1 MAGTLVSIN
10 VSNGGVPKL
19 PVAFA
24 AITAAGVTGDR
35 QKDRQW
41 HGGPDRAVS
50 ILALSV
56 IHELQQ
62 QGHTLVP
69 GSTGENLTIDGF
81 RADELV
87 PGARLRIG
95 RDPATAV
102 DLELT
107 TWLEPCSKIAGNF
120 SGRNIRVFAHQ
131 QNPCRSRVGAR
142 VLRVGTVAAGDPVA
156 LLPTENQ
163 LSAESPCATG
173 SQLPG

>member
-1 MAGTLVSIN
+1 MVGTLVSIN

-24 AITAAGVTGDR
+24 AITVGGVTGDR
-35 QKDRQW
+35 QKDRKW

-50 ILALSV
+50 ILALAV
-56 IHELQQ
+56 IRELQQ

-81 RADELV
+81 RADELI

-95 RDPATAV
+95 SDPATAV
-102 DLELT
+102 ELELT
-107 TWLEPCSKIAGNF
+107 TWLEPCGKIAGNF
-120 SGRNIRVFAHQ
+120 QGRNFSVFAHG

-142 VLRVGTVAAGDPVA
+142 VLRIGTVTAGDPVT
-156 LLPTENQ
+156 LLP
-163 LSAESPCATG
+163 G
-173 SQLPG
+173 